1 MDQDTKAKVKDM
13 ESKGWMT
20 VSFIFEVL
28 GNNKEIVEKS
38 LKEHVGK
45 LETIKTCFV
54 YEKKFSEAEEVE
66 KPIKNLDKGYSQ
78 YVDVECMVKDL
89 TTLFVIAISY
99 GPSSIEINKPEKMQ
113 LKAGDLQH
121 LVNLVAG
128 TIHKIAE
135 SGLGGIVATPKK

>member
-1 MDQDTKAKVKDM
+1 MDQDTEAKVKEM

-20 VSFIFEVL
+20 VSLIFEVL

-38 LKEHVGK
+38 LKEHIEK
-45 LETIKTCFV
+45 LEAIKTCFI
-54 YEKKFSEAEEVE
+54 YRKNFSEVEEVE

-78 YVDVECMVKDL
+78 YVDVDCMVKDL

-99 GPSSIEINKPEKMQ
+99 GPSSVEIDKPDKMQ
-113 LKAGDLQH
+113 IKAGDLQH

-128 TIHKIAE
+128 TIHRIAE
-135 SGLGGIVATPKK
+135 SGLGGIVATPRK